1 MQPIFNYIISTDKR
15 YNNSVDVEG
24 SELVINTEITERDY
38 HFVNRIGVV
47 ENVSMFNNLGLQE
60 GDQVIVH
67 HNVFRRWYDQ
77 HGRERNSGSYLS
89 DSTYAVYDDQIF
101 AYKRDGE
108 WASVQ
113 GYVFVTPVEDHDRWS
128 TELEKPH
135 VGKLMYSNDDLD
147 VEVGDIVGFTPES
160 EYEFNIEGNKLYRI
174 LSNQITWKATRK
186 NEKKLLPLQRSH

>member
-24 SELVINTEITERDY
+24 SELVVNTEITERDY
-38 HFVNRIGVV
+38 HFVNRIGVI
-47 ENVSMFNNLGLQE
+47 EKVSMFNNLKLQK

-77 HGRERNSGSYLS
+77 HGSERNSASYLNES
-89 DSTYAVYDDQIF
+89 EYAVYDDQIF
-101 AYKRDGE
+101 AYKRNDD
-108 WASVQ
+108 WVSIP
-113 GYVFVTPVEDHDRWS
+113 GYVFVAPVEDDDRWS
-128 TELEKPH
+128 IETEKPL
-135 VGKLMYSNDDLD
+135 VGELMYSNDDLD
-147 VEVGDIVGFTPES
+147 VEIGDTVGFTPNS

-186 NEKKLLPLQRSH
+186 NEKRLSPLQRNH

>member
-15 YNNSVDVEG
+15 YNNSVDVDG
-24 SELVINTEITERDY
+24 SELVVNTEITERDY
-38 HFVNRIGVV
+38 HYVNRIGVV
-47 ENVSMFNNLGLQE
+47 ENVSMFNNLELQE

-77 HGRERNSGSYLS
+77 YGKERNSGSYL
-89 DSTYAVYDDQIF
+89 DDDRYAVYDDQIF

-113 GYVFVTPVEDHDRWS
+113 GYVFVTPVEDLDRWS

-147 VEVGDIVGFTPES
+147 VEVGEIVGFTPNS

-174 LSNQITWKATRK
+174 LSNQITWKATKK
-186 NEKKLLPLQRSH
+186 NEKR